1 MGLRAATG
9 GGGTRMTIGKAV
21 WNQIESNDYRLMR
34 KVHRWPAPRWFRT
47 LMIVAT
53 RSGDGWLWYSLGLIL
68 LVYGGEHRFE
78 AIGAGLCAAAAGI
91 LLFRSLKRTSRRKRP
106 CEIEPHCWAAILPPD
121 KYSFPVG
128 TFDHGICDRDCDR
141 PFLSVPPTLSARSGL
156 ADRLFAHHPRDAFS
170 ERRAGG
176 LRDRRAAG
184 LHELPHLRAVLKTGN
199 AAQATSGADFGFGVA
214 MADSGIFFPC
224 KRSTIA

>member
-1 MGLRAATG
+1 
-9 GGGTRMTIGKAV
+9 MTIGKAV
-21 WNQIESNDYRLMR
+21 WNQIQSNDYRLMR
-34 KVHRWPAPRWFRT
+34 KVHRWPAPRWFRA

-68 LVYGGEHRFE
+68 LVYGGERRFQ

-121 KYSFPVG
+121 KYSFPSG
-128 TFDHGICDRDCDR
+128 HSITAFAIAIAHR
-141 PFLSVPPTLSARSGL
+141 PFLSLPPTLSARGGL
-156 ADRLFAHHPRDAFS
+156 ADRVFAHHSRNAFS

-176 LRDRRAAG
+176 ICDRRAAG
-184 LHELPHLRAVLKTGN
+184 LHELLHLRDVLRAGR
-199 AAQATSGADFGFGVA
+199 AFQARPERVS
-214 MADSGIFFPC
+214 DSAS
-224 KRSTIA
+224 R

>member
-1 MGLRAATG
+1 
-9 GGGTRMTIGKAV
+9 MTIGKAV

-68 LVYGGEHRFE
+68 LVYGGEHRFQ

-106 CEIEPHCWAAILPPD
+106 CEIEPHCWSAILPPD
-121 KYSFPVG
+121 KYSFPSGHSITAFAIAIAIGLFYPYLQAYLLVVALLIASSRIILG
-128 TFDHGICDRDCDR
+128 MH
-141 PFLSVPPTLSARSGL
+141 FLSDVL
-156 ADRLFAHHPRDAFS
+156 AGAAIGVLLGFTSFHIFALF
-170 ERRAGG
+170 
-176 LRDRRAAG
+176 
-184 LHELPHLRAVLKTGN
+184 
-199 AAQATSGADFGFGVA
+199 
-214 MADSGIFFPC
+214 
-224 KRSTIA
+224 